1 MILIIKHLKKNVLS
15 FLEIEE
21 KSKSKFKSLKEN
33 KNINK
38 TIEGLFEII
47 EYYDINHEINNLLLT
62 LLLKTNKN
70 DFCIYFRRLIYSLT
84 FKDRIFFQNYIK
96 KNFNN
101 EIKQNISNLFY
112 EKSMKEVFFEFI
124 EKEIELNKDDKIN
137 YNTRLKNL
145 SGFQKILYR

>member
-1 MILIIKHLKKNVLS
+1 MS

-62 LLLKTNKN
+62 LLLNTNQN

-84 FKDRIFFQNYIK
+84 FKERTFFQNYIK

-101 EIKQNISNLFY
+101 KIKQNLSN
-112 EKSMKEVFFEFI
+112 
-124 EKEIELNKDDKIN
+124 
-137 YNTRLKNL
+137 
-145 SGFQKILYR
+145 